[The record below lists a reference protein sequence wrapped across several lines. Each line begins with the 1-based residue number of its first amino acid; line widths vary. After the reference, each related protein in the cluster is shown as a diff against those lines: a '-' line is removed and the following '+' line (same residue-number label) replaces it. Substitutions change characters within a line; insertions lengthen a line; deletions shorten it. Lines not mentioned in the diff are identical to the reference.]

1 MRRHFDNYLPERKI
15 YNTMTAKK
23 MRRRMRPEKM
33 RRRMRQHV
41 HVVAASFLAASDYDH
56 YRRSEKRIGDY
67 SEA

>member
-1 MRRHFDNYLPERKI
+1 MHRHFDKYLPERKI
-15 YNTMTAKK
+15 CNM
-23 MRRRMRPEKM
+23 MRPEKM

-67 SEA
+67 CEDY